1 MDENVIV
8 TVPIQLDCE
17 VYEHLLAHANVAGV
31 DVHTFV
37 ECLIDN
43 HSRDLVKTMLGDN
56 RW

>member
-17 VYEHLLAHANVAGV
+17 VYEHLLAHANVAGL

-43 HSRDLVKTMLGDN
+43 YSRDLVKTMLGDN